1 MVLKETDSS
10 PEQVAQLVQ
19 SVLQE
24 DLLYALATTIHLLP
38 FETRKDTQTV
48 FSYVLR
54 YKPEGSTNEPPAVA
68 YVIDN
73 RPDFIVELCK
83 GYQRRESALPCG
95 FVLREA
101 LKHEAIAAIILYD
114 ESDRDG
120 KAIMVNDIDYNDK
133 QTGDGVFWKF
143 IDWIDK
149 GDRAALEVST
159 DAFTTFRV

>member
-1 MVLKETDSS
+1 MSTETDSS

-19 SVLQE
+19 SILQE
-24 DLLYALATTIHLLP
+24 DLLHALATTIHLLP

-54 YKPEGSTNEPPAVA
+54 YKPEGSDNEPPAIA

-114 ESDRDG
+114 ETDRDG
-120 KAIMVNDIDYNDK
+120 KAIMVNDINYSEK

>member
-1 MVLKETDSS
+1 M
-10 PEQVAQLVQ
+10 Q
-19 SVLQE
+19 SILQE
-24 DLLYALATTIHLLP
+24 DLLFSLATTIHLLP

-54 YKPEGSTNEPPAVA
+54 YRPQSSEAEPPAVG
-68 YVIDN
+68 YVIDT
-73 RPDFIVELCK
+73 RPEIIVELCK
-83 GYQRRESALPCG
+83 GYQHRESALPCG

-120 KAIMVNDIDYNDK
+120 QAIRVNDIVYDAK